1 MTYWNRFQETFE
13 WAFGLRKIF
22 GLQDVFTSGSPADIN
37 YVKRPELESSL
48 KQNIKVKGK
57 QIAVF
62 GHSGS
67 GKTTI
72 VQKVLHELNQEF
84 IYTPCSSTTTFND
97 LLIAAF
103 DELDPYYIDSK
114 SSTATAKVS
123 ANVQTEYLGI
133 KSSLTGELS
142 EAVSTSMK
150 RVLPPQLT
158 PKKLADF
165 LGEAHC
171 CWIIEDFHKIAK
183 EERQLLADC
192 LKIFIDQG
200 AKYPD
205 MRIICIG
212 VVGSAHDLLSYD
224 TNLNPRVAEIE
235 IPLLNDEENR
245 QLVLNGCSLLNIEM
259 DYQMVNNIISYSNR
273 IASVA
278 HQMCYDICY
287 KNSIESTCKHKKY
300 LTYEKFADALKS
312 YIEAQSDT
320 LKFLYEGATRA
331 DIGWYVLRTLANS
344 GWDKVSIEGISKA
357 VNQNHKNKRF
367 SHNQIYEKLQE
378 LSLPEIGIV
387 KYDANSDKYSLASPF
402 WGAFIKMQ
410 QRVEYNKKQ
419 KKRKILIE
427 DQQGIDAILHN
438 LLLQEIERIQRM

>member
-1 MTYWNRFQETFE
+1 MMFWTNFRESIE
-13 WAFGLRKIF
+13 WAFGVRKPYA
-22 GLQDVFTSGSPADIN
+22 LEDVFTSGTPADVN
-37 YVKRPELESSL
+37 YVRRLSLEGIL
-48 KQNIKVKGK
+48 KQNIKVKGN
-57 QIAVF
+57 QLIVF

-72 VQKVLHELNQEF
+72 IQKVLKDINQNF
-84 IYTPCSSTTTFND
+84 IYTPCSTATTFND
-97 LLIAAF
+97 LLLAAF
-103 DELDPYYIDSK
+103 DELDPFYVDIKSDSV
-114 SSTATAKVS
+114 SSKVS
-123 ANVQTEYLGI
+123 ANVQSDYFGI
-133 KSSLTGELS
+133 KNSITGELA
-142 EAVSTSMK
+142 EVVSTSLR

-158 PKKLADF
+158 PKKLSDF

-171 CWIIEDFHKIAK
+171 CWIIEDFHKIAPA
-183 EERQLLADC
+183 ERQHLADC

-200 AKYPD
+200 VNYPD
-205 MRIICIG
+205 MRVISIG
-212 VVGSAHDLLSYD
+212 VVGSAHDLLTYD
-224 TNLNPRVAEIE
+224 TNLNTRVAEIE
-235 IPLLNDEENR
+235 IPLMSDDENR
-245 QLVLNGCSLLNIEM
+245 QLILNGCKLLNITM
-259 DYQMVNNIISYSNR
+259 VDQMVNNIISYSNQ

-278 HQMCYDICY
+278 HRMCYDICY
-287 KNSIESTCKHKKY
+287 KNSIESTCKHRKY
-300 LTYEKFADALKS
+300 LSYDKFADALKS
-312 YIEAQSDT
+312 FIEAQSDT

-367 SHNQIYEKLQE
+367 SPNQIYEKLQE

-387 KYDANSDKYSLASPF
+387 KYDPNSDKYSLASPF

-427 DQQGIDAILHN
+427 DQQGVEAILHN